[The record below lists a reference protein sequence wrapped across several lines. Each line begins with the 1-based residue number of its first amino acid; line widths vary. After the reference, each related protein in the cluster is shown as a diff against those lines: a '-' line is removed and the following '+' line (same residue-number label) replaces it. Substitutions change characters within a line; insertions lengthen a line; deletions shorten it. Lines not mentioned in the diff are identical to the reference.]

1 MKNITLFRR
10 WKSFE
15 YHWTVLI
22 GGNVF
27 PTVVKQYCST
37 SETPPPPLTY
47 FPFSIKIR
55 LILFPFFHVFTQQFP
70 TLKVL
75 YRICSDVEFWKRNC
89 SCTLLGQSRRIGGLS
104 TQRFHCTVALL
115 VARDATTSIQP
126 RSDSTA
132 PGGKLRNQ
140 DRIEHKPTRKVI
152 ILKTLVYSGVCTPF

>member
-1 MKNITLFRR
+1 MWRVFWVPLTNYKVILKNITLFRR

-27 PTVVKQYCST
+27 PTIVKNYCSL
-37 SETPPPPLTY
+37 SGTPPPPPTAN
-47 FPFSIKIR
+47 
-55 LILFPFFHVFTQQFP
+55 ILPVFYQDPLDFFFMFYP
-70 TLKVL
+70 TISLKVPH
-75 YRICSDVEFWKRNC
+75 RISPDVEFWKRDC
-89 SCTLLGQSRRIGGLS
+89 SCTLLGQSRKIGGLS

-132 PGGKLRNQ
+132 PGGKLWTQ
-140 DRIEHKPTRKVI
+140 DRIERKPTR
-152 ILKTLVYSGVCTPF
+152 